1 MVDHY
6 VLFVFV
12 LLHISQGS
20 AGHVVYGLPLM
31 LLLLLIFICICIQ
44 WRSTCWWTR
53 SLSQGDLPLFVSV
66 SHLSLLNPHSS
77 PCFFLPRR
85 CLTKTIQ
92 GKILLIP
99 SIWCLSILVF
109 AFQPRTNLFLLFF
122 VMQLCPVLPPLLQGS
137 LSCHMPVLGWSW
149 VTS

>member
-1 MVDHY
+1 
-6 VLFVFV
+6 
-12 LLHISQGS
+12 
-20 AGHVVYGLPLM
+20 
-31 LLLLLIFICICIQ
+31 
-44 WRSTCWWTR
+44 
-53 SLSQGDLPLFVSV
+53 
-66 SHLSLLNPHSS
+66 
-77 PCFFLPRR
+77 LPRR

-109 AFQPRTNLFLLFF
+109 AFQPRTNLFLLFL

-149 VTS
+149 VTSYIVLKVFDNFLLCRYVGQEYVGVMINNLH